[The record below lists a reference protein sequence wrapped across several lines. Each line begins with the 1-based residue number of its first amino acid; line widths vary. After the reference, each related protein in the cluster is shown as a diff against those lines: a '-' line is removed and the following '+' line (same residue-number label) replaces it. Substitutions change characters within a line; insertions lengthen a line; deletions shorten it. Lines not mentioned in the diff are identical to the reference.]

1 MAMAFEYPDVMND
14 VLEAG
19 ERFESGAVQ
28 YLATA
33 PEQPVPAGWV
43 FETSLVLQSIMEV
56 PVKVDIG
63 VKLPRISRKLGRLPQ
78 PLFEVYRSD
87 IHMTLTPGEVGELI
101 LPMQV
106 RAHVPPGDYEF
117 AVEVQSETEGE
128 GRRVRSQQMERR
140 VGEIKIRHPQGM
152 RIAQIASWGYEAKRA
167 VRQVVGFSVSES
179 TEATSEAVLKPSFR
193 SLWTPEDWDVFAE
206 ARQEA
211 NDRRVYAV
219 PQLTPESLY
228 LRFMEQAQ
236 SLFSS
241 SAITLHVGEAIF
253 VAKMLT
259 HTVTYMLGQQ
269 EWQDCLL
276 VPIYAYANLTDQPT
290 DDAVWL
296 VTELG
301 FTHVIELAVA
311 LSFALSEEL
320 LERQIWSPR
329 EQRAVR
335 EFVADSLGEG
345 KPLPTEFLYLP
356 VVLGGLAAADR
367 VQFEGEDVGE
377 SLRLLRKAKDER
389 AELFSDEDLRELD
402 YAFERTFARQA
413 RRYI

>member
-1 MAMAFEYPDVMND
+1 MAFEYPDVMND
-14 VLEAG
+14 VLEAT

-28 YLATA
+28 YLAAA
-33 PEQPVPAGWV
+33 PIRPVPAGWV
-43 FETSLVLQSIMEV
+43 LETSVVLQSVMEV
-56 PVKVDIG
+56 PAKVDIRI
-63 VKLPRISRKLGRLPQ
+63 VLPQASRKLRRLPQ
-78 PLFEVYRSD
+78 PPFEVYRSD
-87 IHMTLTPGEVGELI
+87 IHLTLTPGEVGELI
-101 LPMQV
+101 VPMQV
-106 RAHVPPGDYEF
+106 QAQVPAGGYEF
-117 AVEVQSETEGE
+117 VLEVRSETEGE
-128 GRRVRSQQMERR
+128 GRRVRPQQVERR
-140 VGEIKIRHPQGM
+140 VGEIMIQHPQGM
-152 RIAQIASWGYEAKRA
+152 RIAQIASWGYEAKSA
-167 VRQVVGFSVSES
+167 SRQVVPFSISEP
-179 TEATSEAVLKPSFR
+179 TEVAGEAALKPSFR

-236 SLFSS
+236 SLFSAS
-241 SAITLHVGEAIF
+241 GIALHVGEAVF
-253 VAKMLT
+253 VAKVLT

-301 FTHVIELAVA
+301 FTHVTELAVA

-320 LERQIWSPR
+320 LDRQVWSPT

-356 VVLGGLAAADR
+356 LILGGLATADR
-367 VQFEGEDVGE
+367 VQFEGEDIGE

-389 AELFSDEDLRELD
+389 SELFSDEGLRELD
-402 YAFERTFARQA
+402 YAFERMFARQA
-413 RRYI
+413 RRYV